1 MAVLFYSTHIISC
14 LSAFKF
20 HVILLPDDYKS
31 FCFSV
36 SLYLWYF
43 EYLSVINRMLYPC
56 CFPLFRVVY
65 GHVEHN
71 RAHHRNLWNFFGH
84 ILPLQETIIYYFLS
98 FKHLPIPEHS
108 PLLNFTKILFS
119 DVVKSFWKDIQVV
132 SDGSPLCLLI
142 RSKNLRIVCQ
152 DLGILELIAFI
163 QLPINFIVL
172 FLQFLQ
178 ICLIQTPDL
187 NLTLIIL

>member
-1 MAVLFYSTHIISC
+1 
-14 LSAFKF
+14 
-20 HVILLPDDYKS
+20 
-31 FCFSV
+31 
-36 SLYLWYF
+36 
-43 EYLSVINRMLYPC
+43 MLYPC

-108 PLLNFTKILFS
+108 PLLNFTKILLS

-132 SDGSPLCLLI
+132 SDGSALCLLI

-152 DLGILELIAFI
+152 DLGILKLIAFI

-172 FLQFLQ
+172 FLRFLQ

>member
-20 HVILLPDDYKS
+20 DVILLPDDYKS

-108 PLLNFTKILFS
+108 PLLNFTKILLS

-142 RSKNLRIVCQ
+142 CSKNLRIVCQ
-152 DLGILELIAFI
+152 DLGILKLIAFI